1 MRIMDKIILNRL
13 ISIIMNF
20 ILGVIKIISPQS
32 EDKKPR
38 HKILPRKRKNE

>member
-32 EDKKPR
+32 EEKR
-38 HKILPRKRKNE
+38 QRRKILPWKRKNE